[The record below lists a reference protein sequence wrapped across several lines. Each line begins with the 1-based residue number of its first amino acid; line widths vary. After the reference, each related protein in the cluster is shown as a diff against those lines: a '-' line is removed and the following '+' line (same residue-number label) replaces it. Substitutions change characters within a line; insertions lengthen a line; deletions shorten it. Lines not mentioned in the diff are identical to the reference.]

1 MSITEIKSSLVQ
13 LDEALT
19 ALEEGYNVY
28 AEHVSTQQAQLD
40 MFQEGAY
47 KSGND
52 NEELKRKIAGQLDKA
67 IEKAE
72 KILYA

>member
-1 MSITEIKSSLVQ
+1 MSITEIKSSLVK

-19 ALEEGYNVY
+19 ALEEGYALY
-28 AEHVSTQQAQLD
+28 EEHVQTTQAQLD

-52 NEELKRKIAGQLDKA
+52 NDELKKKIADQLDKA
-67 IEKAE
+67 IQKAE